1 VIEVVME
8 VETSFGRWLQRRR
21 KALDLTQEALAQRVA
36 CAAETL
42 RKIEADVRRPSR
54 QIAERLAEALEI
66 PESDRAAFV
75 KAARAELGVDRL
87 AHPTQDLPQIA
98 LIPARAS
105 SSQGVTFLL
114 TQITPTSQTQPPPS
128 SNPPKSNLPSALTT
142 FIGRERERGDITRQ
156 IAKHRL
162 ITLTGS
168 GGVGKTR
175 LALHVGEQV
184 LADFPD
190 GVWLVELAPL
200 LDPVLVPHTTA
211 MVIGLREEPQGS
223 VIDMLSDYLRE
234 KQILLIL
241 DNCEHLLDACAQFA
255 DQLLKLCPRLKILA
269 TSREPL
275 GILGEAMYPVP
286 SLELPEMQMLLEKIR
301 DCESVRLF
309 EERAQLAQINFSL
322 TIDNVSA
329 VAKIC
334 THLDGIP
341 LAIELAAAR
350 IRTFSAEQIA
360 ARLDESFS
368 LLTTGN
374 RAALPRHQTLKS
386 AIDWSYDLLSATEQ
400 TIFQRL
406 CVFVNGW
413 TLESAKSICSDAKII
428 PDLVLGLLTQLIN
441 KSIVITQEE
450 QGKSRYRMLE
460 TVRQY
465 AQEKLLASGEAETY
479 YDAHLNFFLKLAEEA
494 EPHLKGAEQVQWI
507 NRLEEELD
515 NMRLALDRAISIDT
529 NQEAALKLGSALWRF
544 WQRSMRAS
552 EGRTYL
558 ARLLNQASKG
568 DPSESTAYARA
579 LTAACALA
587 YFQSDY
593 ESAQAFR
600 QRALDLFR
608 KLDDTNG
615 VADSLH
621 GLGNIALSQG
631 HYESARS
638 MYEECLAI
646 RQKLGQRESLSGTL
660 GNLGLI
666 AYNVGDYITAHSL
679 EMESYDIFQEFGN
692 KAGICFTL
700 NMLGYIARRQGD
712 LQAARR
718 YHEESIA
725 CYHQAA
731 DQWGLANAL
740 NGLAEVALA
749 EGDLSAASSLC
760 RESLNLYRESGA
772 KEGIVYCFETMA
784 TIAIIRKL
792 SNKSAALFSAA
803 AALRNTIGLPLA
815 PIDLIQY
822 EQNMLTLHEQLD
834 DMAFKRAWKEGL
846 MMSLDQMIEYALS
859 EPL

>member
-1 VIEVVME
+1 MT
-8 VETSFGRWLQRRR
+8 VEISFGRWLQRRR

-42 RKIEADVRRPSR
+42 RKIEADARRPSR
-54 QIAERLAEALEI
+54 QIAERLAEALDI
-66 PESDRAAFV
+66 PEADRAAFI
-75 KAARAELGVDRL
+75 KAARAELAVDRL
-87 AHPTQDLPQIA
+87 AHPTQDLPKIA
-98 LIPARAS
+98 FVPPAS
-105 SSQGVTFLL
+105 SNKP
-114 TQITPTSQTQPPPS
+114 IT
-128 SNPPKSNLPSALTT
+128 NLPAPLTT
-142 FIGRERERGDITRQ
+142 FIGREKEQAEVI
-156 IAKHRL
+156 RL
-162 ITLTGS
+162 ITTHRLVTLTGP
-168 GGVGKTR
+168 GGIGKTR
-175 LALHVGEQV
+175 LSIKAGEAC
-184 LADFPD
+184 LRDFAD
-190 GVWLVELAPL
+190 GVWIVELAPILDSL
-200 LDPVLVPHTTA
+200 LIPRTTA
-211 MVIGLREEPQGS
+211 IAIGLRDEPQRP
-223 VIDMLSDYLRE
+223 VIDMLSDYLRARE
-234 KQILLIL
+234 MLLIL
-241 DNCEHLLDACAQFA
+241 DNCEHLLDACAQLA
-255 DQLLKLCPRLKILA
+255 DTLLKRCPGLKILA
-269 TSREPL
+269 TSREIL
-275 GILGEAMYPVP
+275 GILGEAVYPVS
-286 SLELPEMQMLLEKIR
+286 SLELPDLQELIDRFR
-301 DCESVRLF
+301 DYESIRLF

-322 TIDNVSA
+322 TTHNASA

-386 AIDWSYDLLSATEQ
+386 AIDWSYDLLSPTEQ
-400 TIFQRL
+400 ALFRRL
-406 CVFVNGW
+406 SVFVNGW
-413 TLESAKSICSDAKII
+413 TLESAGSIYSDVHIQSEAVL
-428 PDLVLGLLTQLIN
+428 DLLAQLIN
-441 KSIVITQEE
+441 KSLVITQEE
-450 QGKSRYRMLE
+450 HGKSRYRMLE

-507 NRLEEELD
+507 HRLEEELD
-515 NMRLALDRAISIDT
+515 NLRLALDRAVSIDT
-529 NQEAALKLGSALWRF
+529 NQETALKLSSALWRF

-552 EGRTYL
+552 EGSTYL
-558 ARLLNQASKG
+558 ARLLNQAPKG
-568 DPSESTAYARA
+568 HASESIAYARA
-579 LTAACALA
+579 LTAAGALA

-608 KLDDTNG
+608 QLSDQTG

-666 AYNVGDYITAHSL
+666 AYNVGDYIAAHSL
-679 EMESYDIFQEFGN
+679 EMESYKIFQEFGN

-700 NMLGYIARRQGD
+700 NLLGYIARRQGD

-749 EGDLSAASSLC
+749 EGDLSAAFSLC

-803 AALRNTIGLPLA
+803 AALRNTIGLPLT
-815 PIDLIQY
+815 PIDLSNY

-834 DMAFKRAWKEGL
+834 DMAFKSAWKEGM
-846 MMSLDQMIEYALS
+846 MMSLDQMIEYAFS
-859 EPL
+859 ETP